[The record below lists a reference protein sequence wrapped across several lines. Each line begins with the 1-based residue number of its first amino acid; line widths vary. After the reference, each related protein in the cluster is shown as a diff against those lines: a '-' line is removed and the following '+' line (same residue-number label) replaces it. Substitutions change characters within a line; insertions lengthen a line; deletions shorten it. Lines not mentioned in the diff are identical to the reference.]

1 MNVFVIDDN
10 ELHLKMCKILLN
22 NLGHEVNT
30 ATSLDTLKDV
40 IDTIETPDVVLIDYR
55 LNPGET
61 GVDVLHYLKNEHKWN
76 GSRMVALT
84 ADISEKSTLESAGFK
99 NIVFKPVTESLLKEI
114 IK

>member
-1 MNVFVIDDN
+1 MNVYVIDDN

-30 ATSLDTLKDV
+30 ATSIEELKKVVDTL
-40 IDTIETPDVVLIDYR
+40 ETPDVMLIDYR

-61 GVDVLHYLKNEHKWN
+61 GIDVLQYLKDEHKWN
-76 GSRMVALT
+76 GARLIALT
-84 ADISEKSTLESAGFK
+84 ADVSEKSSLESAGFH
-99 NIVFKPVTESLLKEI
+99 NVVFKPVTEALLKEI